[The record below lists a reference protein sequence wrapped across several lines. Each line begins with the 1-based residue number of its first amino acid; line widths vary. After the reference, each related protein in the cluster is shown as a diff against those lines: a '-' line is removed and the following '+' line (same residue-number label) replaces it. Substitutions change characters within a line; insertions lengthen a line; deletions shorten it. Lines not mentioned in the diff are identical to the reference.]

1 MIKFNNELYQ
11 KNRELTH
18 ALYKAQCELR
28 KLKENSDRIVR
39 VHQEISLLHSKVCAI
54 IDCFVSPHVPFMS
67 RFEVVKTCL
76 FSLLSQ
82 LDNLIK
88 SYEQENR

>member
-1 MIKFNNELYQ
+1 MRKSNIELYQ
-11 KNRELTH
+11 KNRELTLK
-18 ALYKAQCELR
+18 LYKAQCELR
-28 KLKENSDRIVR
+28 KIKDNSDHIVR
-39 VHQEISLLHSKVCAI
+39 LQQEISLLHSKVCAI
-54 IDCFVSPHVPFMS
+54 IDCFVSPHVPLMS
-67 RFEVVKTCL
+67 RFEVSKMCL